1 MVRNTDINEKITYS
15 SLSRSIRFPGSTS
28 PLVPSSST
36 SPFRKN
42 VLQRGAARRFPPFL
56 LSSPPPPA
64 PGGPAAVALAPLLHV
79 AEGRCPGRPRCA
91 RDSEAV
97 HFVTSGKREKTW
109 IKPRCVISAKFANLT
124 GKLLLLSIK
133 PSSKRCSKKSER
145 CQTLKCLLIVLF

>member
-56 LSSPPPPA
+56 LSSPPPLHLAA
-64 PGGPAAVALAPLLHV
+64 PQPLLHV

>member
-1 MVRNTDINEKITYS
+1 MK
-15 SLSRSIRFPGSTS
+15 RSPTRPFP
-28 PLVPSSST
+28 VPSASQAPLHPSFPAPLLPPSGRT
-36 SPFRKN
+36 CYSAVLHGASRPFCS
-42 VLQRGAARRFPPFL
+42 AR
-56 LSSPPPPA
+56 PPPA